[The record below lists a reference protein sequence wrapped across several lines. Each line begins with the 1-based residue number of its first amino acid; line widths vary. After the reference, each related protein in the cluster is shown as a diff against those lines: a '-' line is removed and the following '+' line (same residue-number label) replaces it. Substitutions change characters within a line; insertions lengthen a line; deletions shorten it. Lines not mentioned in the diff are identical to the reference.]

1 MQALEF
7 EAGQRSWQLQQDA
20 THAAAKVQ
28 LRQEVASSQAA
39 VEAQR
44 AAQLADWAAEEQE
57 NSVRHHQVCCLLSCL
72 TFSSQTPRHRHH
84 AHFKLAWR
92 ERTCATHS

>member
-1 MQALEF
+1 MAGMQALEF

-20 THAAAKVQ
+20 THAAARVQ

-44 AAQLADWAAEEQE
+44 AAQLAEWAAEEQE
-57 NSVRHHQVCCLLSCL
+57 DAVRHHQVCCHPSCMYDQHLYVLRLLSAW
-72 TFSSQTPRHRHH
+72 
-84 AHFKLAWR
+84 AH
-92 ERTCATHS
+92 